1 MDTYLNENN
10 VKLFIKKT
18 ISTSIQ
24 LLIKLDRLKK
34 NKESKEKILQI
45 EKKLLILNKLLE
57 SENEYSEYC
66 GYTKS

>member
-34 NKESKEKILQI
+34 NKESEEKI
-45 EKKLLILNKLLE
+45 
-57 SENEYSEYC
+57 
-66 GYTKS
+66 T